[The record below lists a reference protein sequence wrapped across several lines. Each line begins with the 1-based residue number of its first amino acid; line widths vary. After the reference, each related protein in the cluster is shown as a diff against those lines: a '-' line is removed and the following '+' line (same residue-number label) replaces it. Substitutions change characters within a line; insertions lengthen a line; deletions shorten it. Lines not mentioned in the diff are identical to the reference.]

1 MHRIRY
7 KKEQVIGLVFS
18 LCLGALAPCP
28 AAWDPAQSSAL
39 SRENGERVQQAY
51 ASQVDRYKADR
62 NMLVLPGLLADRGRQ
77 RVEILA
83 ESTGLASNSI
93 VEFLLISQASRH
105 GYEAIAVSFAKP
117 SDIHQALVFI
127 GMAPGEPYNPQQTRV
142 WPKGERVLMS
152 CVSGAGTTSTPVR
165 VEKLVLNTRTG
176 QSLPETGFVFTGSRM
191 VPAGNGSAGKEY
203 GADVCEP
210 QAIVSVYNDPYAV
223 LDVGRMARQSDVYG
237 TQLANPKCLLPKGA
251 LLTVSLEPEY
261 KDGRKRVKDLVLEA
275 VPASPASKTVS
286 GQKPSR
292 SDAEPGTVAFKL
304 QDLAG
309 KDLLKE
315 PSLPGVRQALE
326 SLVGQGCDPF
336 VSVRFGRELRL
347 DTVCQVCR
355 DVAVL
360 DNVSAMRVEPP
371 GISQLYYR
379 AFLADEQWRKREGRS
394 GQPWE
399 LVVVQKG
406 GTFCGKLVLVENP
419 GWGEMPDAELKITEF
434 DIPDSTALR
443 RELEADAASRKQENK
458 QPHLPVV
465 LVFADPALTYGRLV
479 EFINPVLSSSY
490 VVYVFLQSP

>member
-1 MHRIRY
+1 MHPIRY
-7 KKEQVIGLVFS
+7 DKKQVISLVCG
-18 LCLGALAPCP
+18 LCLGSLTPCP
-28 AAWDPAQSSAL
+28 AAWDPAQGSAL
-39 SRENGERVQQAY
+39 SRENCERVQQVY
-51 ASQVDRYKADR
+51 ATQVNRYKTDR
-62 NMLVLPGLLADRGRQ
+62 NKLVLPGLIADRGRQ
-77 RVEILA
+77 RVDILA
-83 ESTGLASNSI
+83 ESTGLASNRI

-127 GMAPGEPYNPQQTRV
+127 GMQPGEPYNPQQTRV

-152 CVSGAGTTSTPVR
+152 CVAGAGATSTPVR
-165 VEKLVLNTRTG
+165 VEKLVLDTRTG
-176 QSLPETGFVFTGSRM
+176 QALPETGFVFTGSRM

-210 QAIVSVYNDPYAV
+210 QAIASIYNDPYAV
-223 LDVGRMARQSDVYG
+223 LDVARMARQSDVYG
-237 TQLANPKCLLPKGA
+237 TQVANPKCLLPKGA

-261 KDGRKRVKDLVLEA
+261 KDSRKRVKDLILEA
-275 VPASPASKTVS
+275 DPAVPASKTVS

-292 SDAEPGTVAFKL
+292 PDAEPEPVAFKL

-309 KDLLKE
+309 KNLLKE
-315 PSLPGVRQALE
+315 PGLPGVRQALE

-347 DTVCQVCR
+347 DAVRQACR
-355 DVAVL
+355 IVAAL
-360 DNVSAMRVEPP
+360 DNESAMRVEPP
-371 GISQLYYR
+371 SVGQLYYR

-399 LVVVQKG
+399 LVVAQKG
-406 GTFCGKLVLVENP
+406 GTLCGKLILVENP
-419 GWGEMPDAELKITEF
+419 GWGEMPDAALKITEF
-434 DIPDSTALR
+434 DISDSLALR
-443 RELEADAASRKQENK
+443 RKLEADAASRKLENK

-465 LVFADPALTYGRLV
+465 LVFADPALSYGRLT

-490 VVYVFLQSP
+490 VIYVFLQSP